1 MVVMSIN
8 WMRRVSLAGFFTFAL
23 ASCLGA
29 QPGHKS
35 QLATV
40 SQVVSSARIEIV
52 YRRPVARGRELF
64 GKLVPYGNIWTPS
77 ADSAAVFS
85 TTGDIDVAGQKL
97 KAGTYA
103 LWMIP
108 DVESWTV
115 VFTSAA
121 HVFHLNKP
129 GASVEVLRVKAKPQS
144 GEHMESLGF
153 YFPMVDAD
161 SATLVMHWG
170 KTVLPVSIRAH

>member
-1 MVVMSIN
+1 
-8 WMRRVSLAGFFTFAL
+8 MRSAALSGCLIVGL

-40 SQVVSSARIEIV
+40 TQVVSSATIEIV

-64 GKLVPYGNIWTPS
+64 GTLVPYGKIWTPS
-77 ADSAAVFS
+77 ADSAALFITS
-85 TTGDIDVAGQKL
+85 ADLDVAGQKL

-103 LWMIP
+103 MWMIP
-108 DVESWTV
+108 DPENWTV

-121 HVFHLNKP
+121 HVFHLNRP
-129 GASVEVLRVKAKPQS
+129 RSTDEVLRVRTKPEP
-144 GEHMESLGF
+144 GNHMESLGF
-153 YFPMVDAD
+153 YFPMIDAD

-170 KTVLPVSIRAH
+170 KTVVPISIKAR